1 MRDYISIGSAPCE
14 ESCVQVNPEG
24 DYHEA
29 MRAECR
35 RFLDLIRKK
44 LGPEPEGARLAVK
57 SNPHDLGTYYE
68 VVCYFE
74 DGDEEAR
81 EYALL
86 CEGEAPTTWK
96 DDTLGPA
103 QKAAHEA
110 RRAARREEL
119 AEEAAECNS

>member
-1 MRDYISIGSAPCE
+1 MRDDISIGSAPCE
-14 ESCVQVNPEG
+14 ESCVQVNREG

-57 SNPHDLGTYYE
+57 SNPHDFGTYYE

-96 DDTLGPA
+96 DDTLSPA